1 MAPKKK
7 TIKKT
12 CTQNL
17 GLESFFG
24 EFKTEYLPF
33 VIWHYKSDNVKIA
46 VVDFLE
52 DKPQQYKNKW
62 DRIQWKMR
70 VMSEDEEVILSGGK
84 RLFQTLYRFCQ
95 EVNQLPTDIGL
106 TTIYRLGNGFDT
118 KYKMELF
125 TEPDH

>member
-1 MAPKKK
+1 MPPKKK

-12 CTQNL
+12 TTQHPDL
-17 GLESFFG
+17 QSFFG

-33 VIWHYKSDNVKIA
+33 VQWYYKSDKAKLA

-70 VMSEDEEVILSGGK
+70 VMQYEEEMILSGGK
-84 RLFQTLYRFCQ
+84 RLFQTLYRFC
-95 EVNQLPTDIGL
+95 EEANKMPTELGL
-106 TTIYRLGNGFDT
+106 VAIFRIGNGFDT
-118 KYKMELF
+118 KYKIESYV
-125 TEPDH
+125 EPSV